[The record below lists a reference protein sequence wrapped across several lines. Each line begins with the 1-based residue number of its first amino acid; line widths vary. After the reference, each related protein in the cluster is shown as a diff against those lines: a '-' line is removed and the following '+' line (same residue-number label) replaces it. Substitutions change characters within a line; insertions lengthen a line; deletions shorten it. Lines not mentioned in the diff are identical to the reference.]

1 MNSFATKGLTS
12 FRYALEANY
21 YVSLAVSVAA
31 ATLSFTNDQA
41 FFELNT
47 ELYGPLSNNIK
58 IMMIYIVLAEL
69 SMFAYCMMKQ
79 SYKELTAA
87 GLFLILLSGALEF
100 YGRVNQ
106 IPIDHTYRLFF
117 LYAGL
122 SHIAYGLLSFLPV
135 KQEHDG
141 QHVEESR

>member
-1 MNSFATKGLTS
+1 MNSFATKSLTS
-12 FRYALEANY
+12 FKYALEANY

-31 ATLSFTNDQA
+31 ATLSFTNDQV
-41 FFELNT
+41 FFELNND
-47 ELYGPLSNNIK
+47 LYGPLSNNIK

-69 SMFAYCMMKQ
+69 SMLAYCLMKQ
-79 SYKELTAA
+79 CYKELTAA

-122 SHIAYGLLSFLPV
+122 SHIAYGLLSFLPA
-135 KQEHDG
+135 KQERDG
-141 QHVEESR
+141 QHAEESR